1 MTDYGWNVVKENT
14 VPKHFAISGLLF
26 LTGIFFLNF
35 TSRIIFSPLLPI
47 IELEMG
53 LNHAE
58 SGSLFLVVSCG
69 YFISVFSSG
78 FISAKIN
85 HKRTIVLSCIVLGM
99 ALLLLGYCT
108 TFLSLTIGLFILG
121 LGAGLY
127 FPSGL
132 ATISNNISPAY
143 LARGMSIHELA
154 PNIGFV
160 AAPILC
166 DLFITYINWHL
177 GLIYLGIFVIGSGML
192 YGLSPNGCRKKGT
205 APNLSASKVFF
216 CMPIFWGLVVLFS
229 FAICSSIGIYAM
241 APLFLIM
248 DHGMEFDKAN
258 RLLAL
263 SRIAAIFIPLV
274 AGWLS
279 DRFGKQLIISLV
291 IFFTGGLTTA
301 LAIVDNLLWVKILIV
316 IQPLVAVCF
325 FPAAFAVLSMLK
337 SAEYGNLG
345 VSLCLPIAFLIGAG
359 LMPMLIGLVGDIYS
373 IGFGFFLVGSLMAI
387 LGFSLLFMTFAMR
400 KIII

>member
-1 MTDYGWNVVKENT
+1 MIGYGWNLAKENT
-14 VPKHFAISGLLF
+14 VPNKFAVSGLLF

-47 IELEMG
+47 IESEMD
-53 LNHAE
+53 LSHAE
-58 SGSLFLVVSCG
+58 SGSLFLVISSG

-85 HKRTIVLSCIVLGM
+85 HKRTIVASCVLLGL
-99 ALLLLGYCT
+99 ALLLLGFCT
-108 TFLSLTIGLFILG
+108 TLLSLTIGLFILG

-177 GLIYLGIFVIGSGML
+177 GLIYLGIFIIGSGVL
-192 YGLSPNGCRKKGT
+192 YGISPNGCRKKGT

-216 CMPIFWGLVVLFS
+216 CMPIFWG
-229 FAICSSIGIYAM
+229 
-241 APLFLIM
+241 
-248 DHGMEFDKAN
+248 
-258 RLLAL
+258 RL
-263 SRIAAIFIPLV
+263 
-274 AGWLS
+274 
-279 DRFGKQLIISLV
+279 
-291 IFFTGGLTTA
+291 T
-301 LAIVDNLLWVKILIV
+301 
-316 IQPLVAVCF
+316 
-325 FPAAFAVLSMLK
+325 LK
-337 SAEYGNLG
+337 
-345 VSLCLPIAFLIGAG
+345 
-359 LMPMLIGLVGDIYS
+359 
-373 IGFGFFLVGSLMAI
+373 
-387 LGFSLLFMTFAMR
+387 
-400 KIII
+400 